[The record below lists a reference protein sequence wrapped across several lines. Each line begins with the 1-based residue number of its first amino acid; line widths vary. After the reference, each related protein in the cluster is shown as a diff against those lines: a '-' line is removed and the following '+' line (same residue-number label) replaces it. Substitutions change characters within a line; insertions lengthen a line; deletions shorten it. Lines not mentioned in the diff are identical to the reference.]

1 MKKDYTCLLLWITL
15 GYLCTTITGYASNPF
30 KIKQY
35 QTTSIQI
42 NQQISTTTTLTPF
55 SNISTLYGLSVDATV
70 AQYNDT
76 SSVRIILEDVNGNGY
91 LVLETSKMLNDTS
104 LVVFSEYCEETNFLS
119 GIQPASLRVV
129 CKGATV
135 YLTKLR
141 LQTVQLPITP
151 APTIMELNSIRE
163 DQVQDKAD
171 RINAYNERHGAL
183 WYAGA
188 TKLARMSYSDRKR
201 VLGKTDDS
209 SAEDGFA
216 YYVSGIYSPVP
227 PRDFQQTYSDPRFV
241 KEFRWTNRHGK
252 NWMTGIKDQGS
263 SSMCVFFATA
273 SVVEA
278 LVNLYFNNE
287 KIDLSLSTPELSL
300 YSRIDTLSSYYEAYY
315 RMAKPFVPAPYVI
328 THGVS
333 QDYIYFYFK
342 DDPYGYP
349 TLPPYSSRTDSI
361 KLTSWHSIVAN
372 PETNL
377 YVPMSLFDSIKS
389 TLIKYG
395 PMVSGIHTHAN
406 NPNHN
411 VIQHAMALLGFK
423 TLQAGDTI
431 KYAKR
436 DSILTEFILS
446 ANSPYVG
453 QTAWMFKDS
462 YEYQNPHVLLPREYG
477 WIVFGN
483 DSTMSNPIYFK
494 TPVINWTSDTIKC
507 TDNDGDGYYFWGIGN
522 NKPSC
527 ISWAPDEPDGD
538 DSDFTKGPMDEYG
551 VLRDNNPDS
560 LDTIYIDS
568 NTTFDGTDY
577 FHKHMVVRNNAT
589 LNLFGIA
596 TFYPGVKITV
606 EAGSTLWIGGTLD
619 GASFDIKHGA
629 KVKIS
634 QNAYT
639 KLLQNGSFVIPLGAE
654 LEFIYGTIE

>member
-76 SSVRIILEDVNGNGY
+76 SSVRIILEDANGNEY
-91 LVLETSKMLNDTS
+91 LVLETSKILNDTS

-216 YYVSGIYSPVP
+216 YYVSGIYSPVL

-241 KEFRWTNRHGK
+241 KEFSWTNRHGK

-287 KIDLSLSTPELSL
+287 KIDLSLSTPELAL
-300 YSRIDTLSSYYEAYY
+300 YSRIGTIFEEYGAAYHITSRPY
-315 RMAKPFVPAPYVI
+315 VPAPYVV

-333 QDYIYFYFK
+333 QDYIYT
-342 DDPYGYP
+342 P
-349 TLPPYSSRTDSI
+349 
-361 KLTSWHSIVAN
+361 HSLHIVLAQ
-372 PETNL
+372 
-377 YVPMSLFDSIKS
+377 I
-389 TLIKYG
+389 
-395 PMVSGIHTHAN
+395 
-406 NPNHN
+406 
-411 VIQHAMALLGFK
+411 LL
-423 TLQAGDTI
+423 
-431 KYAKR
+431 
-436 DSILTEFILS
+436 S
-446 ANSPYVG
+446 
-453 QTAWMFKDS
+453 
-462 YEYQNPHVLLPREYG
+462 
-477 WIVFGN
+477 
-483 DSTMSNPIYFK
+483 
-494 TPVINWTSDTIKC
+494 
-507 TDNDGDGYYFWGIGN
+507 
-522 NKPSC
+522 
-527 ISWAPDEPDGD
+527 
-538 DSDFTKGPMDEYG
+538 
-551 VLRDNNPDS
+551 
-560 LDTIYIDS
+560 
-568 NTTFDGTDY
+568 
-577 FHKHMVVRNNAT
+577 
-589 LNLFGIA
+589 
-596 TFYPGVKITV
+596 
-606 EAGSTLWIGGTLD
+606 
-619 GASFDIKHGA
+619 
-629 KVKIS
+629 
-634 QNAYT
+634 
-639 KLLQNGSFVIPLGAE
+639 
-654 LEFIYGTIE
+654 